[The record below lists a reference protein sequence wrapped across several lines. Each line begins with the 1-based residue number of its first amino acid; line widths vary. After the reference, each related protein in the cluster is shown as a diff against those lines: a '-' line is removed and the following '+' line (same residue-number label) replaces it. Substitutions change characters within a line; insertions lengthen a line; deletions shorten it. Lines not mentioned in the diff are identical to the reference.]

1 MIFYELNRYFIQV
14 LRHTLDVNFRQLSK
28 LETTSQRKLIDFF
41 FLSNLLVCLLAVIL
55 FFEKNSFERCPSNK
69 DFGSFSYIR
78 VVTILDVRVDL
89 WGVIWLIFYEW

>member
-55 FFEKNSFERCPSNK
+55 FFEKNSFERCPSDK
-69 DFGSFSYIR
+69 DFGSSSYIR

-89 WGVIWLIFYEW
+89 WG